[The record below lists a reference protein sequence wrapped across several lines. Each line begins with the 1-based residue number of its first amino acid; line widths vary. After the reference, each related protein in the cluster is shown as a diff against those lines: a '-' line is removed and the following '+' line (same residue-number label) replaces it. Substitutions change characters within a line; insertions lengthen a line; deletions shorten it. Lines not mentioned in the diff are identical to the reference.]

1 MEPLSCNCPSHG
13 WHALER
19 RGFLKLAG
27 AAGIGWLTPLS
38 QLLAVEGEKNR
49 SSDAAQSV
57 IVLWLAGGPSQLE
70 TFDPHPGTKTGGE
83 AKAIKTAAKDIRIAG
98 GLERLAE
105 HMADVSLIRSMVSK
119 EGDHERGTYT
129 IKTGYRPDPTVVHPS
144 LGAIVCHELPAGKT
158 EIPRH
163 VSILPNQWPARGG
176 FLGDEYDGFKRYDSN
191 SKLPDVTAQVPADR
205 DQRRVADLDVVERAF
220 ARGRQGR
227 VEATQHQQTIQRART
242 MMSSEQLRAFDT
254 SEEPAALR
262 RQYGDTPFGR
272 GCLAA
277 RRLIEVGVRCVEVT
291 HDGWDT
297 HANNHKQIQEL
308 NAVLD
313 PAFSALLVDL
323 KERDLLR
330 KTMVLCLGEFG
341 RTPIINP
348 LGGRDHWPDGFS
360 VALAGGGLRA
370 GQVVG
375 ATDPE
380 GSKRVVRPVSVG
392 DLHATVLTAL
402 GLDPHKGNISPIGR
416 PIRLADGEPI
426 RELIG

>member
-1 MEPLSCNCPSHG
+1 
-13 WHALER
+13 LER

-38 QLLAVEGEKNR
+38 QLLAAEAEKKR
-49 SSDAAQSV
+49 SENAAQSV
-57 IVLWLAGGPSQLE
+57 IVLWMAGGPSQLE
-70 TFDPHPGTKTGGE
+70 TFDPHPGTKIGGE
-83 AKAIKTAAKDIRIAG
+83 AKAIKTAAKDIRIAA
-98 GLERLAE
+98 GLEGLAE

-129 IKTGYRPDPTVVHPS
+129 LKTGYRPDPTVVHPS

-176 FLGDEYDGFKRYDSN
+176 FLGDEYDGFKLYDPN
-191 SKLPDVTAQVPADR
+191 SKLPDVTARVPSER

-220 ARGRQGR
+220 ARGRPGR

-242 MMSSEQLRAFDT
+242 MMTSAQLRAFDT

-262 RQYGDTPFGR
+262 KQYGDTPFGR

-313 PAFSALLVDL
+313 PAFSALLGDL
-323 KERDLLR
+323 KQRDLLR
-330 KTMVLCLGEFG
+330 KTVVLCLGEFG

-360 VALAGGGLRA
+360 VALAGGGLRP

-392 DLHATVLTAL
+392 ELHATVLTAL
-402 GLDPHKGNISPIGR
+402 GLDPHKGNPSPIGR
-416 PIRLADGEPI
+416 SLRLADGAPI

>member
-1 MEPLSCNCPSHG
+1 MEPLSCHCPSHG
-13 WHALER
+13 VHALQR

-38 QLLAVEGEKNR
+38 QLLAIEADKKR
-49 SSDAAQSV
+49 SSEPAQSV
-57 IVLWLAGGPSQLE
+57 IVLWMAGGPSQLE
-70 TFDPHPGTKTGGE
+70 TFDPHPSTKIGGE
-83 AKAIKTAAKDIRIAG
+83 AKAIKTAAKDVQIAG

-105 HMADVSLIRSMVSK
+105 QMADVSLIRSMVSK

-129 IKTGYRPDPTVVHPS
+129 LKTGYRPDPTVTHPA

-176 FLGDEYDGFKRYDSN
+176 FLGDEYDGFKLYDPN
-191 SKLPDVTAQVPADR
+191 SKLPDVTARVPSDR
-205 DQRRVADLDVVERAF
+205 DQRRVADLDIVERVF

-227 VEATQHQQTIQRART
+227 VEARQHQETIKRARV
-242 MMSSEQLRAFDT
+242 MMSSEQLRAFHT

-262 RQYGDTPFGR
+262 KQYGDTPFGL

-277 RRLIEVGVRCVEVT
+277 RRLIEVGVRCIEVT
-291 HDGWDT
+291 LDGWDT
-297 HANNHKQIQEL
+297 HVNNHKQTQERL
-308 NAVLD
+308 TVLD
-313 PAFSALLVDL
+313 PAFSALLQDL
-323 KERDLLR
+323 KQRDLLR
-330 KTMVLCLGEFG
+330 KTVVLCLGEFG
-341 RTPIINP
+341 RTPNINP
-348 LGGRDHWPDGFS
+348 AGGRDHWPDGFS
-360 VALAGGGLRA
+360 VALAGGSVRA
-370 GQVVG
+370 GRVVG
-375 ATDPE
+375 VTDPE

-402 GLDPHKGNISPIGR
+402 GIDPHKGNISPIGR

-426 RELIG
+426 RELVG